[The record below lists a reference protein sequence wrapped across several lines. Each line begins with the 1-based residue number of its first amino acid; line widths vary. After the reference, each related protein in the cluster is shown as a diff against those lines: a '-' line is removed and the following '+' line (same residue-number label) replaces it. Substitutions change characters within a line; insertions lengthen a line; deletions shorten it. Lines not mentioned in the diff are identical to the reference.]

1 MKLWEVLKQLV
12 ITSRPVGWIVFSG
25 IFVSSLNYAG
35 VQFGADKIIHLL
47 LLTFPAGIICNGL
60 NDVADYPYDLKNPRK
75 KSGWSGNVLDKKY
88 HKIVIWL
95 AIIFS
100 GLLLIPP
107 LYYQNWLMFWA
118 TVTTIF
124 ISYSYSFKPF
134 RFKSVL
140 GVEILSNLVGTL
152 ALILIGFSYGGNL
165 LDFINKASTN
175 LITFCGVIIA
185 IAFQAFISD
194 YEVDKASGDH
204 NLIHFLGK
212 KLSSVSASLIYLVC
226 FFTTTYPSLKIGFVL
241 CFVLCLLPLFFFKAK
256 FFTLFYYSN
265 VIILTISFLSI
276 VIF

>member
-1 MKLWEVLKQLV
+1 MKLWQTLKQLI
-12 ITSRPVGWIVFSG
+12 ITSRPVGWVVFSG
-25 IFVSSLNYAG
+25 IFVSSLNYGG
-35 VQFGADKIIHLL
+35 VQFSADKIIHLL

-88 HKIVIWL
+88 HKLVIWL

-100 GLLLIPP
+100 GLLLMPP

-140 GVEILSNLVGTL
+140 GVEILSNVVGTL
-152 ALILIGFSYGGNL
+152 ALILIGFSYGGDL
-165 LDFINKASTN
+165 LDFVNKASTN
-175 LITFCGVIIA
+175 LIAFCGVIVA

-194 YEVDKASGDH
+194 YEADKESGDR

-212 KLSSVSASLIYLVC
+212 KN
-226 FFTTTYPSLKIGFVL
+226 
-241 CFVLCLLPLFFFKAK
+241 LP
-256 FFTLFYYSN
+256 Y
-265 VIILTISFLSI
+265 
-276 VIF
+276 